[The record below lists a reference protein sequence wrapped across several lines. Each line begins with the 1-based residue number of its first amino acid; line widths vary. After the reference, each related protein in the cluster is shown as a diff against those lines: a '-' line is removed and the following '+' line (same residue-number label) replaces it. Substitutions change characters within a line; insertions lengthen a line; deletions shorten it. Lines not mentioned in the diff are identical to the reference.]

1 MCSKFRKR
9 KKDTTIR
16 LSHSSF
22 TFWKQLKEREKKH
35 WVKVICPA
43 DKEPFYSIRFQE
55 ELSKWLAQKK
65 EEYQKELE
73 EL

>member
-1 MCSKFRKR
+1 MTKEVLEKANELVN
-9 KKDTTIR
+9 DIDNIDIV
-16 LSHSSF
+16 
-22 TFWKQLKEREKKH
+22 LKEREKRH
-35 WVKVICPA
+35 WVRVICPA

>member
-1 MCSKFRKR
+1 MTKEVLEKANELVN
-9 KKDTTIR
+9 DIDNINIV
-16 LSHSSF
+16 
-22 TFWKQLKEREKKH
+22 LKEREKKH

>member
-1 MCSKFRKR
+1 MTKEVLEKANELVN
-9 KKDTTIR
+9 DIDNINIV
-16 LSHSSF
+16 
-22 TFWKQLKEREKKH
+22 LKEREKKY